1 MKLSLIIASAMVATT
16 TAFAV
21 VGNKSCA
28 SQLSK
33 ASGFGRNMS
42 APRSVSTSLSMSTP
56 TEFVKTEIAS
66 AKVVIFSKPFCP
78 FCKKTKKLLDSKSI
92 EYKAIEIT
100 ELDNGD
106 EVQDA
111 LLEISGQ
118 RTVPN
123 VFINGEHLGGNDVV
137 QKSAKTGKL
146 DELLA

>member
-1 MKLSLIIASAMVATT
+1 MKLNLIIASAMVATT

-123 VFINGEHLGGNDVV
+123 VFINGEHLGGNDDA
-137 QKSAKTGKL
+137 QQAARSGKL
-146 DELLA
+146 DELLK